1 MRIGSD
7 RSQDEPQID
16 LVPLIDVILVLI
28 IFFVVT
34 TTFDAR
40 STLQLQLPTASD
52 QNTSAPPRS
61 LSVLVNADGHY
72 FINDQEVLR
81 ADVES
86 LKQTIAQIAGDDRE
100 QTVLM
105 RADARTPYQAVVT
118 AQDALGQLGFRRIA
132 IATAPQ
138 TGAAG
143 KTSKNGTRQ

>member
-1 MRIGSD
+1 MRIRDD
-7 RSQDEPQID
+7 RSQDEPHID

-40 STLQLQLPTASD
+40 STLQVQLPTASD
-52 QNTSAPPRS
+52 QKTTSPPRS
-61 LSVLVNADGHY
+61 LSVLVNADGRY

-81 ADVES
+81 TDVES
-86 LKQTIAQIAGDDRE
+86 LKQIIGQVAGDDRE
-100 QTVLM
+100 QTVLL

-132 IATAPQ
+132 IATAPEVKQ
-138 TGAAG
+138 
-143 KTSKNGTRQ
+143 